1 MSTPFDDKQ
10 VIVLGERDGIAGPA
24 IGKCIESAGG
34 KVAFTA
40 TECFV

>member
-1 MSTPFDDKQ
+1 MTALSDKQ

-24 IGKCIESAGG
+24 IARCVEAAGG
-34 KVAFTA
+34 SVAYAA

>member
-1 MSTPFDDKQ
+1 MFENKQ

-24 IGKCIESAGG
+24 IAACVKSAGG
-34 KVAFTA
+34 HVVFAS

>member
-1 MSTPFDDKQ
+1 MFESKQ

-24 IGKCIESAGG
+24 IAECVQSAGG
-34 KVAFTA
+34 EVAYTS

>member
-1 MSTPFDDKQ
+1 MFENKQ

-24 IGKCIESAGG
+24 IAECVKSAGG
-34 KVAFTA
+34 NVVFAS